1 MSELDFI
8 HFKLEPL
15 LMVPGL
21 QTGSHTFSD
30 VQRLTDIKKSLEKSD
45 MPEALPAIGFRQ
57 WIKSR

>member
-45 MPEALPAIGFRQ
+45 MP
-57 WIKSR
+57 